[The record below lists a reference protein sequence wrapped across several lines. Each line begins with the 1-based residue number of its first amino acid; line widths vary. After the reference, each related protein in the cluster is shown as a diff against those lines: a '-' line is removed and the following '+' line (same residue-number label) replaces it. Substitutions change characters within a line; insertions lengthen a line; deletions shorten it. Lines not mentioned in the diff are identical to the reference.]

1 MRKLLILYYLDFTFF
16 TNNSSLNRSMLKRS
30 FEALKQD
37 GKGELLM
44 PVRVGGTWWI
54 AHTLRAVSNVLGSY
68 KFIEAHLQQLI
79 ETSER
84 VGSEAKAKAKAFL
97 KMLQSKSVVYF
108 LNYMLD
114 VLSPL
119 RRLSKLLQDRQAI
132 LAGQHAELSSTIK
145 VIRKYTDSDGPNLRK
160 VTQQDTFGELKGSDS
175 EFVSARKHMTL
186 VEFSCPGVV
195 HATRIADLKQWPKS
209 WDNLRDYGDQELQML
224 NKLPWSWAEI
234 HEVMSKKFQNILPVM
249 DLIMTISPSSAEA
262 ERGFSQ
268 LKLIKTRLRTRL
280 SQSVL
285 NNLLCIKLE
294 APSIEL
300 FDPTHAINH
309 WNTSRPRIR

>member
-145 VIRKYTDSDGPNLRK
+145 VIRKYTDS
-160 VTQQDTFGELKGSDS
+160 
-175 EFVSARKHMTL
+175 
-186 VEFSCPGVV
+186 
-195 HATRIADLKQWPKS
+195 
-209 WDNLRDYGDQELQML
+209 